1 MLLQLW
7 LAKKLQISFL
17 ITGPSMYIKL
27 ACFLFLAVPLIAQDV
42 LVIDVRTT
50 QEWQS
55 GHLEEAQHIEWQDIL
70 SISESVSKDK
80 EIYLYCRSGN
90 RSGKATKIL
99 IDAGYINAINA
110 GSIQEASNLL
120 RSKIIK

>member
-1 MLLQLW
+1 
-7 LAKKLQISFL
+7 
-17 ITGPSMYIKL
+17 MYLKL
-27 ACFLFLAVPLIAQDV
+27 ACFLFLVFPLIAQDV

-110 GSIQEASNLL
+110 GSILEASQLL
-120 RSKIIK
+120 NTKIIK